1 MVEGGASV
9 PLKKEGRKIQVAVA
23 AEESEY
29 SLIREAFRDDET
41 SLEWFWLKSAGDL
54 ESWLLTQSEDT
65 HESRHADLLLV
76 DLFLPEEATFAL
88 LKEIRSLH
96 RLKAMPVVVLGP
108 LMEGRDL
115 CQIYAL
121 GANSFA
127 ARPSDAVGWRAFA
140 HVFCA
145 YWLETVE
152 MPGQLLV
159 AKS

>member
-1 MVEGGASV
+1 M
-9 PLKKEGRKIQVAVA
+9 PLKREGKKVQVAVA
-23 AEESEY
+23 AEGSEY
-29 SLIREAFRDDET
+29 SLIRDAFRDDET
-41 SLEWFWLKSAGDL
+41 RLDWFWMKSPGDL
-54 ESWLLTQSEDT
+54 ESWLLTQSEDSND
-65 HESRHADLLLV
+65 SRHSDLLLV
-76 DLFLPEEATFAL
+76 DLFLPEEAMFAL

-96 RLKAMPVVVLGP
+96 RLKATPVVVLGP
-108 LMEGRDL
+108 LMDGRDVR
-115 CQIYAL
+115 QMYAL

-127 ARPSDAVGWRAFA
+127 ARPSDAVGWKTFA